1 MDAIERSDAIEQAT
15 MTRVVEIYTGALR
28 KALKN
33 KKAFLQKIADVDSGK
48 IKPPQYY
55 VDRGE
60 VDKWREGFVREL
72 MRQNKVIDGIM
83 EQLNAAGADAA
94 ALIRDSMV
102 DIYNANRQ
110 EATARLAIEADQL
123 GVSATFAQYDKRQI
137 AVLLQEQQS
146 PFSRLAYQNMGQN
159 PAIRRRLQNELAQ
172 ATILGESQREII
184 KRIRKVTGQ
193 TVAQARRVAQTERT
207 RVQSQARW
215 QAGNEAAAMG
225 LRVYNTWSTR
235 MINSRESHIA
245 LNGKAAM
252 QGERFPG
259 SVLRYPGDP
268 DGRAADVINC
278 HCVLEPHIM
287 RKNQML
293 NENGEIVD
301 GQVQSLPE
309 YTDCKTIAEAEKFI
323 SQYVDASEFYSVG
336 ISYKGVHLDVANK
349 INEAI
354 HKVYTMFDLP
364 KLGGIAAPAKNTK
377 IGKLITSHAG
387 YLSIRKSLVLNRENT
402 GSIAAFEK
410 GLIDD
415 KKAMHDILTHPERY
429 DFSKASRRFMSLIEK
444 SRTSGRGI
452 VPETIDEA
460 IYHEMGHHF
469 ENVITREQKEKI
481 KERMG
486 MYAELVSGY
495 ASDSYSEYI
504 AESFT
509 SYMKGESKIDSYLQ
523 SIFDGFRR

>member
-28 KALKN
+28 KALKS

-110 EATARLAIEADQL
+110 EATARLSLEADQL

-172 ATILGESQREII
+172 ATILGESQRDII

-235 MINSRESHIA
+235 MINSRESHIR
-245 LNGKAAM
+245 LNGKSAL

-259 SVLRYPGDP
+259 SVLRFPGDP
-268 DGRAADVINC
+268 DGPAREVINC
-278 HCVLEPHIM
+278 FCVLVP
-287 RKNQML
+287 NL
-293 NENGEIVD
+293 
-301 GQVQSLPE
+301 L
-309 YTDCKTIAEAEKFI
+309 
-323 SQYVDASEFYSVG
+323 
-336 ISYKGVHLDVANK
+336 
-349 INEAI
+349 
-354 HKVYTMFDLP
+354 
-364 KLGGIAAPAKNTK
+364 AP
-377 IGKLITSHAG
+377 
-387 YLSIRKSLVLNRENT
+387 
-402 GSIAAFEK
+402 
-410 GLIDD
+410 D
-415 KKAMHDILTHPERY
+415 
-429 DFSKASRRFMSLIEK
+429 
-444 SRTSGRGI
+444 
-452 VPETIDEA
+452 
-460 IYHEMGHHF
+460 
-469 ENVITREQKEKI
+469 
-481 KERMG
+481 
-486 MYAELVSGY
+486 
-495 ASDSYSEYI
+495 EYI
-504 AESFT
+504 DSNG
-509 SYMKGESKIDSYLQ
+509 SVRRMKA
-523 SIFDGFRR
+523 

>member
-28 KALKN
+28 KALKS

-94 ALIRDSMV
+94 ALIRESMV

-110 EATARLAIEADQL
+110 DATKTLALEADQL
-123 GVSATFAQYDKRQI
+123 GVSVTFAQYDKRQI

-159 PAIRRRLQNELAQ
+159 PAIRRRLQNEMAQ

-235 MINSRESHIA
+235 MINSRESHIR
-245 LNGKAAM
+245 LNGKSAL
-252 QGERFPG
+252 QGERFPS
-259 SVLRYPGDP
+259 SVLRFPGDP
-268 DGRAADVINC
+268 EGPAREVINC
-278 HCVLEPHIM
+278 FCVLVP
-287 RKNQML
+287 NL
-293 NENGEIVD
+293 
-301 GQVQSLPE
+301 L
-309 YTDCKTIAEAEKFI
+309 
-323 SQYVDASEFYSVG
+323 
-336 ISYKGVHLDVANK
+336 
-349 INEAI
+349 
-354 HKVYTMFDLP
+354 
-364 KLGGIAAPAKNTK
+364 AP
-377 IGKLITSHAG
+377 
-387 YLSIRKSLVLNRENT
+387 
-402 GSIAAFEK
+402 
-410 GLIDD
+410 D
-415 KKAMHDILTHPERY
+415 
-429 DFSKASRRFMSLIEK
+429 
-444 SRTSGRGI
+444 
-452 VPETIDEA
+452 
-460 IYHEMGHHF
+460 
-469 ENVITREQKEKI
+469 
-481 KERMG
+481 
-486 MYAELVSGY
+486 
-495 ASDSYSEYI
+495 EYI
-504 AESFT
+504 
-509 SYMKGESKIDSYLQ
+509 DSN
-523 SIFDGFRR
+523 GNVRRMV

>member
-60 VDKWREGFVREL
+60 VDKWREGFVRALIRKDE
-72 MRQNKVIDGIM
+72 VIDGIM

-110 EATARLAIEADQL
+110 EATDRLSLAAKQL
-123 GVSATFAQYDKRQI
+123 GVSATFSKYEKRQI
-137 AVLLQEQQS
+137 DVLLQEHQS
-146 PFSRLAYQNMGQN
+146 PFSRLAYQNMGSN

-172 ATILGESQREII
+172 ATILGESQQEII

-235 MINSRESHIA
+235 MINSRESHIR
-245 LNGKAAM
+245 LNGKSAL

-268 DGRAADVINC
+268 EGPAREVINC
-278 HCVLEPHIM
+278 FCVLVP
-287 RKNQML
+287 NL
-293 NENGEIVD
+293 
-301 GQVQSLPE
+301 L
-309 YTDCKTIAEAEKFI
+309 
-323 SQYVDASEFYSVG
+323 
-336 ISYKGVHLDVANK
+336 
-349 INEAI
+349 
-354 HKVYTMFDLP
+354 
-364 KLGGIAAPAKNTK
+364 AP
-377 IGKLITSHAG
+377 
-387 YLSIRKSLVLNRENT
+387 
-402 GSIAAFEK
+402 
-410 GLIDD
+410 D
-415 KKAMHDILTHPERY
+415 
-429 DFSKASRRFMSLIEK
+429 
-444 SRTSGRGI
+444 
-452 VPETIDEA
+452 
-460 IYHEMGHHF
+460 
-469 ENVITREQKEKI
+469 
-481 KERMG
+481 
-486 MYAELVSGY
+486 
-495 ASDSYSEYI
+495 EYI
-504 AESFT
+504 DSNGNVRR
-509 SYMKGESKIDSYLQ
+509 MKA
-523 SIFDGFRR
+523 

>member
-1 MDAIERSDAIEQAT
+1 MDAIERSDAIEHAT

-28 KALKN
+28 KALKS

-72 MRQNKVIDGIM
+72 MRQEKVIDGIM
-83 EQLNAAGADAA
+83 EQMNAAGADAA

-110 EATARLAIEADQL
+110 EATETLSLAADQM

-137 AVLLQEQQS
+137 DVLLQDQQS
-146 PFSRLAYQNMGQN
+146 PFSKLAYQNMGQN

-172 ATILGESQREII
+172 ATILGESQKEII

-215 QAGNEAAAMG
+215 QAGNEAEQMG
-225 LRVYNTWSTR
+225 LRVYNIWRTR
-235 MINSRESHIA
+235 MVRSRESHIA

-278 HCVLEPHIM
+278 HCVLEPHIL
-287 RKNQML
+287 RKGYRVT
-293 NENGEIVD
+293 ED
-301 GQVQSLPE
+301 GRVE
-309 YTDCKTIAEAEKFI
+309 
-323 SQYVDASEFYSVG
+323 
-336 ISYKGVHLDVANK
+336 
-349 INEAI
+349 
-354 HKVYTMFDLP
+354 
-364 KLGGIAAPAKNTK
+364 
-377 IGKLITSHAG
+377 
-387 YLSIRKSLVLNRENT
+387 
-402 GSIAAFEK
+402 
-410 GLIDD
+410 
-415 KKAMHDILTHPERY
+415 
-429 DFSKASRRFMSLIEK
+429 
-444 SRTSGRGI
+444 RTS
-452 VPETIDEA
+452 
-460 IYHEMGHHF
+460 
-469 ENVITREQKEKI
+469 
-481 KERMG
+481 
-486 MYAELVSGY
+486 
-495 ASDSYSEYI
+495 
-504 AESFT
+504 
-509 SYMKGESKIDSYLQ
+509 
-523 SIFDGFRR
+523 

>member
-28 KALKN
+28 KALQN
-33 KKAFLQKIADVDSGK
+33 KKAFLRKIADVDSGK

-55 VDRGE
+55 VERGE
-60 VDKWREGFVREL
+60 VAKWREGFVREL
-72 MRQNKVIDGIM
+72 MRQEKVIDGIM

-94 ALIRDSMV
+94 ALIRESMV

-110 EATARLAIEADQL
+110 DATKTLALEADQL
-123 GVSATFAQYDKRQI
+123 GVSAAFAQYDKRQI

-159 PAIRRRLQNELAQ
+159 PAIRRSLQNEMAQ
-172 ATILGESQREII
+172 ATILGESQRDII

-268 DGRAADVINC
+268 EGPAREVINC
-278 HCVLEPHIM
+278 FCVLVP
-287 RKNQML
+287 NL
-293 NENGEIVD
+293 
-301 GQVQSLPE
+301 L
-309 YTDCKTIAEAEKFI
+309 
-323 SQYVDASEFYSVG
+323 
-336 ISYKGVHLDVANK
+336 
-349 INEAI
+349 
-354 HKVYTMFDLP
+354 
-364 KLGGIAAPAKNTK
+364 AP
-377 IGKLITSHAG
+377 G
-387 YLSIRKSLVLNRENT
+387 
-402 GSIAAFEK
+402 
-410 GLIDD
+410 
-415 KKAMHDILTHPERY
+415 
-429 DFSKASRRFMSLIEK
+429 
-444 SRTSGRGI
+444 
-452 VPETIDEA
+452 
-460 IYHEMGHHF
+460 
-469 ENVITREQKEKI
+469 
-481 KERMG
+481 
-486 MYAELVSGY
+486 
-495 ASDSYSEYI
+495 EYI
-504 AESFT
+504 DSNGNVRRMQRES
-509 SYMKGESKIDSYLQ
+509 G
-523 SIFDGFRR
+523 

>member
-28 KALKN
+28 KALKS

-110 EATARLAIEADQL
+110 EATETLALEAGQM
-123 GVSATFAQYDKRQI
+123 GVYATFAQYDKRQI

-172 ATILGESQREII
+172 ATILGESQRDII

-235 MINSRESHIA
+235 MINSRESHIR
-245 LNGKAAM
+245 LNGKSAL

-259 SVLRYPGDP
+259 SVLRFPGDP
-268 DGRAADVINC
+268 DGPAREVINC
-278 HCVLEPHIM
+278 FCVLVP
-287 RKNQML
+287 NL
-293 NENGEIVD
+293 
-301 GQVQSLPE
+301 L
-309 YTDCKTIAEAEKFI
+309 
-323 SQYVDASEFYSVG
+323 
-336 ISYKGVHLDVANK
+336 
-349 INEAI
+349 
-354 HKVYTMFDLP
+354 
-364 KLGGIAAPAKNTK
+364 AP
-377 IGKLITSHAG
+377 
-387 YLSIRKSLVLNRENT
+387 
-402 GSIAAFEK
+402 
-410 GLIDD
+410 D
-415 KKAMHDILTHPERY
+415 
-429 DFSKASRRFMSLIEK
+429 
-444 SRTSGRGI
+444 
-452 VPETIDEA
+452 
-460 IYHEMGHHF
+460 
-469 ENVITREQKEKI
+469 
-481 KERMG
+481 
-486 MYAELVSGY
+486 
-495 ASDSYSEYI
+495 EYI
-504 AESFT
+504 DSNG
-509 SYMKGESKIDSYLQ
+509 SVRRMKA
-523 SIFDGFRR
+523 

>member
-28 KALKN
+28 KALKS

-94 ALIRDSMV
+94 ALIRESMV

-110 EATARLAIEADQL
+110 DATKTLALEADQL
-123 GVSATFAQYDKRQI
+123 GVSVTFAQYDKRQI

-159 PAIRRRLQNELAQ
+159 PAIRRRLQNEMAQ

-235 MINSRESHIA
+235 MINSRESHIR
-245 LNGKAAM
+245 LNGKSAL

-259 SVLRYPGDP
+259 SVLRFPGDP
-268 DGRAADVINC
+268 EGPAREVINC
-278 HCVLEPHIM
+278 FCVLVP
-287 RKNQML
+287 NL
-293 NENGEIVD
+293 
-301 GQVQSLPE
+301 L
-309 YTDCKTIAEAEKFI
+309 
-323 SQYVDASEFYSVG
+323 
-336 ISYKGVHLDVANK
+336 
-349 INEAI
+349 
-354 HKVYTMFDLP
+354 
-364 KLGGIAAPAKNTK
+364 AP
-377 IGKLITSHAG
+377 
-387 YLSIRKSLVLNRENT
+387 
-402 GSIAAFEK
+402 
-410 GLIDD
+410 D
-415 KKAMHDILTHPERY
+415 
-429 DFSKASRRFMSLIEK
+429 
-444 SRTSGRGI
+444 
-452 VPETIDEA
+452 
-460 IYHEMGHHF
+460 
-469 ENVITREQKEKI
+469 
-481 KERMG
+481 
-486 MYAELVSGY
+486 
-495 ASDSYSEYI
+495 EYI
-504 AESFT
+504 
-509 SYMKGESKIDSYLQ
+509 DSN
-523 SIFDGFRR
+523 GNVRRMV

>member
-28 KALKN
+28 KALKS

-110 EATARLAIEADQL
+110 EATARLSLEADQL

-159 PAIRRRLQNELAQ
+159 PAIRRRLQNEMAQ

-235 MINSRESHIA
+235 MINSRESHIR
-245 LNGKAAM
+245 LNGKSAL

-259 SVLRYPGDP
+259 SVLRFPGDP
-268 DGRAADVINC
+268 EGPAREVINC
-278 HCVLEPHIM
+278 FCVLVP
-287 RKNQML
+287 NL
-293 NENGEIVD
+293 
-301 GQVQSLPE
+301 L
-309 YTDCKTIAEAEKFI
+309 
-323 SQYVDASEFYSVG
+323 
-336 ISYKGVHLDVANK
+336 
-349 INEAI
+349 
-354 HKVYTMFDLP
+354 
-364 KLGGIAAPAKNTK
+364 AP
-377 IGKLITSHAG
+377 
-387 YLSIRKSLVLNRENT
+387 
-402 GSIAAFEK
+402 
-410 GLIDD
+410 D
-415 KKAMHDILTHPERY
+415 
-429 DFSKASRRFMSLIEK
+429 
-444 SRTSGRGI
+444 
-452 VPETIDEA
+452 
-460 IYHEMGHHF
+460 
-469 ENVITREQKEKI
+469 
-481 KERMG
+481 
-486 MYAELVSGY
+486 
-495 ASDSYSEYI
+495 EYI
-504 AESFT
+504 
-509 SYMKGESKIDSYLQ
+509 DSN
-523 SIFDGFRR
+523 GNVRRMV

>member
-28 KALKN
+28 KALKS

-110 EATARLAIEADQL
+110 EATETLALEAGQM
-123 GVSATFAQYDKRQI
+123 GVYATFAQYDKRQI

-172 ATILGESQREII
+172 ATILGESQRDII

-225 LRVYNTWSTR
+225 LRVYNTWATR
-235 MINSRESHIA
+235 MINSRESHIR
-245 LNGKAAM
+245 LNGKSAL

-259 SVLRYPGDP
+259 SVLRFPGDP
-268 DGRAADVINC
+268 EGPAREVINC
-278 HCVLEPHIM
+278 FCVLVP
-287 RKNQML
+287 NL
-293 NENGEIVD
+293 
-301 GQVQSLPE
+301 L
-309 YTDCKTIAEAEKFI
+309 
-323 SQYVDASEFYSVG
+323 
-336 ISYKGVHLDVANK
+336 
-349 INEAI
+349 
-354 HKVYTMFDLP
+354 
-364 KLGGIAAPAKNTK
+364 AP
-377 IGKLITSHAG
+377 
-387 YLSIRKSLVLNRENT
+387 
-402 GSIAAFEK
+402 
-410 GLIDD
+410 D
-415 KKAMHDILTHPERY
+415 
-429 DFSKASRRFMSLIEK
+429 
-444 SRTSGRGI
+444 
-452 VPETIDEA
+452 
-460 IYHEMGHHF
+460 
-469 ENVITREQKEKI
+469 
-481 KERMG
+481 
-486 MYAELVSGY
+486 
-495 ASDSYSEYI
+495 EYI
-504 AESFT
+504 DSNG
-509 SYMKGESKIDSYLQ
+509 SVRRMKA
-523 SIFDGFRR
+523 

>member
-33 KKAFLQKIADVDSGK
+33 KKAFLRKIADVDSGK

-55 VDRGE
+55 VERGE

-83 EQLNAAGADAA
+83 EQLDAAGADAA
-94 ALIRDSMV
+94 ALIRESMV

-110 EATARLAIEADQL
+110 EATKTLALEADQL
-123 GVSATFAQYDKRQI
+123 GVSVTFAQYDKRQI

-172 ATILGESQREII
+172 ATILGESQQEII

-245 LNGKAAM
+245 LNGKSAL

-259 SVLRYPGDP
+259 SVLRFPGDP
-268 DGRAADVINC
+268 DGPAREVINC
-278 HCVLEPHIM
+278 FCVMVPNL
-287 RKNQML
+287 L
-293 NENGEIVD
+293 
-301 GQVQSLPE
+301 
-309 YTDCKTIAEAEKFI
+309 
-323 SQYVDASEFYSVG
+323 
-336 ISYKGVHLDVANK
+336 
-349 INEAI
+349 
-354 HKVYTMFDLP
+354 
-364 KLGGIAAPAKNTK
+364 AP
-377 IGKLITSHAG
+377 
-387 YLSIRKSLVLNRENT
+387 
-402 GSIAAFEK
+402 
-410 GLIDD
+410 D
-415 KKAMHDILTHPERY
+415 
-429 DFSKASRRFMSLIEK
+429 
-444 SRTSGRGI
+444 
-452 VPETIDEA
+452 
-460 IYHEMGHHF
+460 
-469 ENVITREQKEKI
+469 
-481 KERMG
+481 
-486 MYAELVSGY
+486 
-495 ASDSYSEYI
+495 EYI
-504 AESFT
+504 
-509 SYMKGESKIDSYLQ
+509 DSN
-523 SIFDGFRR
+523 GNVRRMV

>member
-28 KALKN
+28 KALKS
-33 KKAFLQKIADVDSGK
+33 KKSFLQKIADVDSGK

-110 EATARLAIEADQL
+110 EATETLALEAGQM
-123 GVSATFAQYDKRQI
+123 GVYATFAQYDKRQI

-146 PFSRLAYQNMGQN
+146 PFSKIAYQNMGQN
-159 PAIRRRLQNELAQ
+159 PAIRRRLQNEMAQ

-215 QAGNEAAAMG
+215 QAGNEAAAMV

-235 MINSRESHIA
+235 MINSRESHIR
-245 LNGKAAM
+245 LNGKSAL

-259 SVLRYPGDP
+259 SVLRFPGDP
-268 DGRAADVINC
+268 DGPAREVINC
-278 HCVLEPHIM
+278 FCVLVP
-287 RKNQML
+287 NL
-293 NENGEIVD
+293 
-301 GQVQSLPE
+301 L
-309 YTDCKTIAEAEKFI
+309 
-323 SQYVDASEFYSVG
+323 
-336 ISYKGVHLDVANK
+336 
-349 INEAI
+349 
-354 HKVYTMFDLP
+354 
-364 KLGGIAAPAKNTK
+364 AP
-377 IGKLITSHAG
+377 
-387 YLSIRKSLVLNRENT
+387 
-402 GSIAAFEK
+402 
-410 GLIDD
+410 D
-415 KKAMHDILTHPERY
+415 
-429 DFSKASRRFMSLIEK
+429 
-444 SRTSGRGI
+444 
-452 VPETIDEA
+452 
-460 IYHEMGHHF
+460 
-469 ENVITREQKEKI
+469 
-481 KERMG
+481 
-486 MYAELVSGY
+486 
-495 ASDSYSEYI
+495 EYI
-504 AESFT
+504 DSNG
-509 SYMKGESKIDSYLQ
+509 SVRRMKA
-523 SIFDGFRR
+523 